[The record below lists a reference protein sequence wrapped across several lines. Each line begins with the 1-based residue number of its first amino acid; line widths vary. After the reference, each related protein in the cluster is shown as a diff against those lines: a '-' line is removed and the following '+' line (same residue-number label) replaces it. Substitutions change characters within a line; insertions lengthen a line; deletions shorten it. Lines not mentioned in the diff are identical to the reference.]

1 MLLDALT
8 KKLEGDIAVAR
19 ANIDTYINNSVGIGE
34 HSDIIGAIE
43 GELEKLAAADEKI
56 KAIENYLLTYE

>member
-56 KAIENYLLTYE
+56 KAIGNYLLTYE

>member
-8 KKLEGDIAVAR
+8 KKLEGDIAIAK
-19 ANIDTYINNSVGIGE
+19 ANIEVYLSHSVGIGE
-34 HSDIIGAIE
+34 HPDIIGAIE

-56 KAIENYLLTYE
+56 KAIENYLLTY

>member
-8 KKLEGDIAVAR
+8 KKLEGDVAIAK
-19 ANIDTYINNSVGIGE
+19 ANIEVYLSHSVGIGE
-34 HSDIIGAIE
+34 HPDIIGAIE

-56 KAIENYLLTYE
+56 KAIENYLLTY

>member
-19 ANIDTYINNSVGIGE
+19 ANINVYLDQSVGIGE
-34 HSDIIGAIE
+34 HPDIIGAIE
-43 GELEKLAAADEKI
+43 GEIEKIASADEKI
-56 KAIENYLLTYE
+56 KTIENYFG

>member
-19 ANIDTYINNSVGIGE
+19 ANIDIYINNSVGIGE

-56 KAIENYLLTYE
+56 KAIENYLLTY

>member
-8 KKLEGDIAVAR
+8 KKLEGDVAVAK
-19 ANIDTYINNSVGIGE
+19 ANIEVYLSHSVGIGE
-34 HSDIIGAIE
+34 HPDIIGAIE

-56 KAIENYLLTYE
+56 KAIENYLLTY

>member
-8 KKLEGDIAVAR
+8 KKLEGDVAVAK
-19 ANIDTYINNSVGIGE
+19 ANIDVYLNHSTGIGE
-34 HSDIIGAIE
+34 HPDIIGAIE

-56 KAIENYLLTYE
+56 KAIENYLLTY